1 MTRDQVRDVRIFDLR
16 KGGCEALVYFFRLA
30 DAEAFVQRYAP
41 DLSLPLLYS
50 RGRDSAPITV
60 GVGYEKSHDEK
71 PRYESRYDEDDW
83 ECSRVRLLLSYC
95 SRLPTPPSPYHY
107 RRFGEANCGPV
118 RPTQLSRQGGMP

>member
-1 MTRDQVRDVRIFDLR
+1 MTRDQVRDVRIFDMR

-50 RGRDSAPITV
+50 RGRDSAPVTV
-60 GVGYEKSHDEK
+60 GVEYEKTHDEK

-83 ECSRVRLLLSYC
+83 ECSRVRMLFSYPP
-95 SRLPTPPSPYHY
+95 RPLPPLSPY
-107 RRFGEANCGPV
+107 P
-118 RPTQLSRQGGMP
+118 LSQIQQG